1 MRFKII
7 AGPDPFAGISN
18 SSKEKAINYAN
29 NLSSKKKID
38 LFLKSLF
45 KAGVRRVM
53 FYFNSDLV
61 RSLNKN
67 FEIYPIVPNASEY
80 IRDIN
85 KYGMVKTGIRKVMSL
100 GIINLIK
107 LGFWAPKNA
116 LKVLK
121 RNFRTML
128 ALLIKIELMQMK
140 KLRVNVVFLHY
151 QITDMALANENAELI
166 SFFVDLIRKEY
177 KYEPGLMTQNFS
189 ELTKFIQ
196 NNGLKVRAIA
206 TPYNKKGFMM
216 KPSKKECEQVNKFR
230 FNVYA
235 LEPLA
240 GETIKQDEAK
250 KYLSEQ
256 KIDKLVLNLGT
267 REDLRKYL

>member
-250 KYLSEQ
+250 KYLNEQ